1 MTESRRLDLVVVGGG
16 PAGLAAAEAAAGH
29 GRQVLLVDQAP
40 RLGGQIWRHR
50 DGDPLPRV
58 ARDLMRAA
66 RPPRVSLALGAS
78 VVDAPSPDRLVVDF
92 GGRVATVD
100 TDAVVLATGAMER
113 FLPFPGWTLPGVVG
127 VGALQALLKSGTPI
141 AGARVVIAG
150 TGPLIWPVAEA
161 VVRAGGVLE
170 LIAEQAGFSAVV
182 GFGAGLLARPGL
194 IGRAIGYRRATW
206 RTPFRTGRW
215 PLRAEGGGRLQTVIM
230 GGGGAREVRIDAD
243 WLATAAGLIP
253 RTDLG
258 RLLGC
263 RLDGDALAVDAAQ
276 ATSVPGVWAAGECT
290 GVSGDDGAR
299 IEGTIAGLAA
309 IGITELP
316 ATLLRRRTRTRNFG
330 VRLARTFAPRAE
342 LRDRVEDSTMVCRC
356 EDVRAGAL
364 DPAWEFRQAKL
375 WTRIG
380 MGACQARVCG
390 SACSF
395 LYGWDANTVRPPLEQ
410 PQLGGWA
417 RAIMASPTRDEPPDP
432 HAPPKK

>member
-16 PAGLAAAEAAAGH
+16 PAGLAAAEAAAHH
-29 GRQVLLVDQAP
+29 GRQVLLIDQAP

-50 DGDPLPRV
+50 DGDRLPRV
-58 ARDLMRAA
+58 ARDMMHAV

-78 VVDAPSPDRLVVDF
+78 VIDAPSPNRLVVDF
-92 GGRVATVD
+92 GGRVAVVD
-100 TDAVVLATGAMER
+100 TEAVVLATGAMER

-127 VGALQALLKSGTPI
+127 VGALQALIKSGTPM

-161 VVRAGGVLE
+161 VVRAGGILE
-170 LIAEQAGFSAVV
+170 LIAEQAGFGAVA
-182 GFGAGLLARPGL
+182 GFGAGLLTRPGL
-194 IGRAIGYRRATW
+194 IGRAIGYRRTTW
-206 RTPFRTGRW
+206 RTSFRTGSW
-215 PLRAEGGGRLQTVIM
+215 PLRAEGGGRLEAVIM
-230 GGGGAREVRIDAD
+230 RNGGGRERRIGVE

-263 RLDGDALAVDAAQ
+263 RLDGDGLAVDGTQ

-290 GVSGDDGAR
+290 GVSGDEGAR
-299 IEGTIAGLAA
+299 VEGTIAGLAA
-309 IGITELP
+309 IGISELP
-316 ATLLRRRTRTRNFG
+316 ATLVRRRTSTRAFG
-330 VRLARTFAPRAE
+330 ARLARTFQPRSE
-342 LRDRVEDSTMVCRC
+342 LRDRVEASTVICRC

-395 LYGWDANTVRPPLEQ
+395 LHGWEANAVRPPLEQ

-417 RAIMASPTRDEPPDP
+417 RAISAPHSSGGSPDSPAPTAS
-432 HAPPKK
+432 

>member
-1 MTESRRLDLVVVGGG
+1 MTEPRRLDLVVVGGG
-16 PAGLAAAEAAAGH
+16 PAGLAAADAAAHH
-29 GRQVLLVDQAP
+29 GKQVLLIDQAP

-50 DGDPLPRV
+50 DGDPLPRF
-58 ARDLMRAA
+58 ARDLMHGVQ
-66 RPPRVSLALGAS
+66 PPRVSLALGAS
-78 VVDAPSPDRLVVDF
+78 VVDAASPNRLVVDF
-92 GGRVATVD
+92 GGRVAVVD

-127 VGALQALLKSGTPI
+127 VGALQALIKAGTPM

-161 VVRAGGVLE
+161 VVRAGGSLQ
-170 LIAEQAGFSAVV
+170 LIAEQVGVGAVAA
-182 GFGAGLLARPGL
+182 FGAGLLTRPRL

-206 RTPFRTGRW
+206 RTPFRTGSW
-215 PLRAEGGGRLQTVIM
+215 PLRAEGGGRLEAVVM
-230 GGGGAREVRIDAD
+230 RSGRGRERRIDVD

-263 RLDGDALAVDAAQ
+263 RLDGAGLAVDDTQ

-290 GVSGDDGAR
+290 GVSGDEGAR
-299 IEGTIAGLAA
+299 IEGAIAGLAA

-316 ATLLRRRTRTRNFG
+316 AKLVRRRTTTRAFG
-330 VRLARTFAPRAE
+330 AHLARTFLPRAE
-342 LRDRVEDSTMVCRC
+342 LRDRVEASTVICRC
-356 EDVRAGAL
+356 EDVCAGAL

-380 MGACQARVCG
+380 MGACQAQVCG

-395 LYGWDANTVRPPLEQ
+395 LYGWDANAVRPPLEQ

-417 RAIMASPTRDEPPDP
+417 RAIIALPMPDAASDSP
-432 HAPPKK
+432 APPVS